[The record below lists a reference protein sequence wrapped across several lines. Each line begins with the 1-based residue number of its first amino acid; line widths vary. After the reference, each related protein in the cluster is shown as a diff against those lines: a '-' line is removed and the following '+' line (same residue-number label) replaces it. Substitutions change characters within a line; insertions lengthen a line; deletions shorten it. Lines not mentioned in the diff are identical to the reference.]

1 MKRLPFLARRAGRT
15 IRSPT
20 ASVYLL
26 VFVNSAIL
34 TALFPLVPAFE
45 DEFSFSKLQIGVLFA
60 AGGLAFLL
68 VAIPIGIL
76 ADRVGARSITI
87 VTACV
92 LVVAALGQALAVDFW
107 TLVASRVVFAV
118 GSAGVLTAGVSWLA
132 DSAPATKRSTL
143 IGGIM
148 PIAGLG
154 GLAGPAV
161 AGRLEDV
168 YGRSVPFLAWMCV
181 ALAVLVVV
189 LLSEHGR
196 RARHEQLALPAMVA
210 AARAVPVVLAACVL
224 FLVGGLAEIVVS
236 TLTPLQLDEN
246 GLSSGEI
253 GLAFAAGAAAF
264 VLVSSV
270 VARLAFR
277 LVTVHAATIAM
288 VLLAASLIPLV
299 LSTSTTAIVAGIV
312 IRMGAIAIVYTIAFP
327 LGTAGSASA
336 AVGVG
341 AVSGLLMLSSGTSNV
356 IGPLGGAAIASVLGD
371 RWVYGII
378 IGLSVA
384 TAGWLT
390 TLPRERSGS

>member
-1 MKRLPFLARRAGRT
+1 MLTLAQHVGRT
-15 IRSPT
+15 MRSPT

-26 VFVNSAIL
+26 AFVNAAIL

-45 DEFSFSKLQIGVLFA
+45 DEFSLSKLQIGVLFA

-76 ADRVGARSITI
+76 ADRVGARSITM
-87 VTACV
+87 VTAVV
-92 LVVAALGQALAVDFW
+92 LVVAALGQALALDFW

-132 DSAPATKRSTL
+132 DSAPVARRSAL

-148 PIAGLG
+148 PIAGFG

-181 ALAVLVVV
+181 AIATLVVV
-189 LLSEHGR
+189 LFSEQGR
-196 RARHEQLALPAMVA
+196 RARHEHLALSAMFA
-210 AARAVPVVLAACVL
+210 AARAVPVVLAACLL

-246 GLSSGEI
+246 GLSSSEI
-253 GLAFAAGAAAF
+253 GFAFAAGAAAF
-264 VLVSSV
+264 VFVSAV
-270 VARLAFR
+270 VARLASR
-277 LVTVHAATIAM
+277 LVNVHAATIAM

-299 LSTSTTAIVAGIV
+299 LSTSTTAVIAGIV
-312 IRMGAIAIVYTIAFP
+312 IRMGALAIVYTIAFP
-327 LGTAGSASA
+327 LGTAGPASA

-371 RWVYGII
+371 RWAYGII
-378 IGLSVA
+378 IGLCLA
-384 TAGWLT
+384 TAGWLSM
-390 TLPRERSGS
+390 LPRERGGS